1 MLSKEEKDKEAILK
15 YLPLVKSI
23 AYRIYKHLPDAVDL
37 NDLIGYGILA
47 VVEAL
52 PKLDESK
59 NPEAYLRLRI
69 KGAIYDY
76 LRSLDFGSK
85 SLRKRE
91 KEIKA
96 KLEELTNQLGRE
108 PTDEELIKALGYKP
122 DEFYSDLQK
131 ISASYLLSLDDLF
144 REGRSYEEVFSS
156 SVEENPEEKAIKQDL
171 REKILKAIEDLDHR
185 EKLVLQLI
193 FYEEIPAKEV
203 AKLLKVSTARVSQIK
218 ESALSKLREK
228 LKDMV

>member
-47 VVEAL
+47 VMEAL

-69 KGAIYDY
+69 KGAMYDY

-108 PTDEELIKALGYKP
+108 PTDEELMKALGYKP

-131 ISASYLLSLDDLF
+131 ISASHLLSLDDLF

-156 SVEENPEEKAIKQDL
+156 SVEESPEENSIKQDL
-171 REKILKAIEDLDHR
+171 REKILKAIEDLDQR
-185 EKLVLQLI
+185 EKLVIQLI

>member
-1 MLSKEEKDKEAILK
+1 MLSKEEKDKEEILK

-59 NPEAYLRLRI
+59 NPEAYLRLCI
-69 KGAIYDY
+69 KGAMYDY
-76 LRSLDFGSK
+76 LRSLDFDSK

-108 PTDEELIKALGYKP
+108 PTDEELITALGYKP

-131 ISASYLLSLDDLF
+131 ISASYPLSLDDLF
-144 REGRSYEEVFSS
+144 KEGRSYEKVFFFLDGRGPGRES
-156 SVEENPEEKAIKQDL
+156 NKTRPERKNSQGHKGFRPQG
-171 REKILKAIEDLDHR
+171 
-185 EKLVLQLI
+185 
-193 FYEEIPAKEV
+193 
-203 AKLLKVSTARVSQIK
+203 KVGSTAH
-218 ESALSKLREK
+218 LL
-228 LKDMV
+228 

>member
-1 MLSKEEKDKEAILK
+1 MLSREQKDKEAILK

-69 KGAIYDY
+69 KGAMYDY

-85 SLRKRE
+85 SLRKKE

-96 KLEELTNQLGRE
+96 KLDELTSQLGRE
-108 PTDEELIKALGYKP
+108 PTDEELIKALGYKS

-131 ISASYLLSLDDLF
+131 ISASHLLSLDDLF

-156 SVEENPEEKAIKQDL
+156 SVEESPEEHAIKQDL
-171 REKILKAIEDLDHR
+171 REKILKAIEDLDQR

-203 AKLLKVSTARVSQIK
+203 AKLLKVSTARISQIK

>member
-1 MLSKEEKDKEAILK
+1 MRNRGQKEKEAILK

-69 KGAIYDY
+69 KGAMYDY

-108 PTDEELIKALGYKP
+108 PTDEELIKALGYKS
-122 DEFYSDLQK
+122 DDFYSDLQK
-131 ISASYLLSLDDLF
+131 ISASHLLSLDDLF

-156 SVEENPEEKAIKQDL
+156 SVEESPEENSIKQDL
-171 REKILKAIEDLDHR
+171 REKILKAIEYLDQR
-185 EKLVLQLI
+185 EKLVIQLI

>member
-1 MLSKEEKDKEAILK
+1 MRNRGQKEKEAILK

-69 KGAIYDY
+69 KGAMYDY

-96 KLEELTNQLGRE
+96 KLEELTSQLGRE

-122 DEFYSDLQK
+122 DAFYSDLQK
-131 ISASYLLSLDDLF
+131 ISTSYLLSLDDLF
-144 REGRSYEEVFSS
+144 KEGRSYEEVFSS
-156 SVEENPEEKAIKQDL
+156 SVEESPEEHAIKQDL
-171 REKILKAIEDLDHR
+171 REKILKAIEDLDQR

>member
-69 KGAIYDY
+69 KGAMYDY

-85 SLRKRE
+85 SLRRRE

-108 PTDEELIKALGYKP
+108 PTDEELMKALGYKP

-131 ISASYLLSLDDLF
+131 ISASHLLSLDDLF

-156 SVEENPEEKAIKQDL
+156 SVEESPEENSIKQDL
-171 REKILKAIEDLDHR
+171 REKILKAIEDLDQR
-185 EKLVLQLI
+185 EKLVIQLI

>member
-1 MLSKEEKDKEAILK
+1 MRNRGQKEKEAILK

-59 NPEAYLRLRI
+59 NPEGYLRLRI
-69 KGAIYDY
+69 KGAMYDY

-96 KLEELTNQLGRE
+96 KLEELTSQLGRE

-122 DEFYSDLQK
+122 DAFYSDLQK
-131 ISASYLLSLDDLF
+131 ISTSYLLSLDDLF
-144 REGRSYEEVFSS
+144 KEGRSYEEVFSS
-156 SVEENPEEKAIKQDL
+156 SVEESPEEHAIKQDL
-171 REKILKAIEDLDHR
+171 REKILKAIEDLDQR

>member
-1 MLSKEEKDKEAILK
+1 MRNRGQKEKEAILK

-59 NPEAYLRLRI
+59 NPEGYLRLRI

-108 PTDEELIKALGYKP
+108 PTDEELIKALGYKS
-122 DEFYSDLQK
+122 DDFYSDLQK
-131 ISASYLLSLDDLF
+131 ISASHLLSLDDLF
-144 REGRSYEEVFSS
+144 KEGRSYEEVFSS
-156 SVEENPEEKAIKQDL
+156 SVEENPEEYAIKQDL
-171 REKILKAIEDLDHR
+171 REKILKAIEDLDQR

>member
-1 MLSKEEKDKEAILK
+1 MLSREQKDKEAILK

-47 VVEAL
+47 VMEAL

-69 KGAIYDY
+69 KGAMYDY

-108 PTDEELIKALGYKP
+108 PTDEELMKALGYKP

-131 ISASYLLSLDDLF
+131 ISASHLLSLDDLF
-144 REGRSYEEVFSS
+144 KEGRSYEEVFSS
-156 SVEENPEEKAIKQDL
+156 SVEESPEENSIKQDL
-171 REKILKAIEDLDHR
+171 REKILKAIEDLDQR

>member
-1 MLSKEEKDKEAILK
+1 MRNRGQKEKEAILN

-69 KGAIYDY
+69 KGAMYDY

-96 KLEELTNQLGRE
+96 KLEELTSQLGRE

-122 DEFYSDLQK
+122 DDFYSDLQK
-131 ISASYLLSLDDLF
+131 ISTSHLLYLDDLF
-144 REGRSYEEVFSS
+144 KEGRSYEEVFSS
-156 SVEENPEEKAIKQDL
+156 SVEENPEENTIKQDL
-171 REKILKAIEDLDHR
+171 REKILKAMEDLDQR
-185 EKLVLQLI
+185 EKLVIQLI

-203 AKLLKVSTARVSQIK
+203 AKLIKVSTARVSQIK

>member
-1 MLSKEEKDKEAILK
+1 MLSREQKDKEAILK

-59 NPEAYLRLRI
+59 NPEGYLRLRI
-69 KGAIYDY
+69 KGAMYDY

-122 DEFYSDLQK
+122 DDFYSDLQK
-131 ISASYLLSLDDLF
+131 ISASHLLSLDDLF

-156 SVEENPEEKAIKQDL
+156 SVEDSPEENSIKRDL
-171 REKILKAIEDLDHR
+171 REKILKAIEDLDQR
-185 EKLVLQLI
+185 EKLVIQLI

>member
-1 MLSKEEKDKEAILK
+1 MLSREQKDKEAILK

-69 KGAIYDY
+69 KGAMYDY

-108 PTDEELIKALGYKP
+108 PTDEELIKALGYKS
-122 DEFYSDLQK
+122 DDFYSDLQK
-131 ISASYLLSLDDLF
+131 ISASHLLSLDDLF

-156 SVEENPEEKAIKQDL
+156 SVEDSPEENSIKQDL
-171 REKILKAIEDLDHR
+171 REKILKAIEDLDQR
-185 EKLVLQLI
+185 EKLVIQLI

>member
-1 MLSKEEKDKEAILK
+1 M
-15 YLPLVKSI
+15 
-23 AYRIYKHLPDAVDL
+23 AVAL

-69 KGAIYDY
+69 KGAMYDY

-108 PTDEELIKALGYKP
+108 PTDEELIKALGYKS
-122 DEFYSDLQK
+122 DDFYSDLQK
-131 ISASYLLSLDDLF
+131 ISASHLLSLDDLF

-156 SVEENPEEKAIKQDL
+156 SVEESPEENSIKQDL
-171 REKILKAIEDLDHR
+171 REKILKAIEYLDQR
-185 EKLVLQLI
+185 EKLVIQLI

>member
-1 MLSKEEKDKEAILK
+1 MLSREQKDKEAILK

-23 AYRIYKHLPDAVDL
+23 AYRIYKHLPDALDL

-96 KLEELTNQLGRE
+96 KLEELTSQLGRE

-122 DEFYSDLQK
+122 DAFYSDLQK
-131 ISASYLLSLDDLF
+131 ISASHLLSLDDLF

-156 SVEENPEEKAIKQDL
+156 SVEESPEENSIRQDL
-171 REKILKAIEDLDHR
+171 REKILKAIEDLDQR

-203 AKLLKVSTARVSQIK
+203 AKLIKVSTARVSQIK

>member
-1 MLSKEEKDKEAILK
+1 MLSREQKDKEAILK

-69 KGAIYDY
+69 KGAMYDY

-85 SLRKRE
+85 SLRKKE

-96 KLEELTNQLGRE
+96 KLEELTSQLGRE
-108 PTDEELIKALGYKP
+108 PTDEELIKALGYKS
-122 DEFYSDLQK
+122 DDFYSDLQK
-131 ISASYLLSLDDLF
+131 ISASHLLSLDDLF

-156 SVEENPEEKAIKQDL
+156 SVEESPEENSIKQDL
-171 REKILKAIEDLDHR
+171 REKILKAIEDLDQR
-185 EKLVLQLI
+185 EKLVIQLI

>member
-1 MLSKEEKDKEAILK
+1 MHSKEEKDKEAILK

-47 VVEAL
+47 VMEAL

-59 NPEAYLRLRI
+59 NPEGYLRLRI

-91 KEIKA
+91 REIKA

-131 ISASYLLSLDDLF
+131 ISASYILSLDDLF

-171 REKILKAIEDLDHR
+171 REKILKAVEDLDHR

-218 ESALSKLREK
+218 ESVLSKLREK
-228 LKDMV
+228 LKDMI

>member
-1 MLSKEEKDKEAILK
+1 MLSKEEKDKEAILR

-47 VVEAL
+47 VMEAL

-108 PTDEELIKALGYKP
+108 PTDEELIKALGYRP

-144 REGRSYEEVFSS
+144 KEGRSYEEVFSS
-156 SVEENPEEKAIKQDL
+156 SVEESPEEHVIKQNL
-171 REKILKAIEDLDHR
+171 REKILKAIEDLDQR

>member
-15 YLPLVKSI
+15 YLPTVKSI

-47 VVEAL
+47 VMEAL

-69 KGAIYDY
+69 KGAMYDY

-96 KLEELTNQLGRE
+96 KLDELTSQLERE

-122 DEFYSDLQK
+122 DDFYSDLQK
-131 ISASYLLSLDDLF
+131 ISASHLLSLDDLF
-144 REGRSYEEVFSS
+144 KEGRSYEEVFSS
-156 SVEENPEEKAIKQDL
+156 SVEESPEENSIKQDL
-171 REKILKAIEDLDHR
+171 REKILKAIEDLDQR

-218 ESALSKLREK
+218 ENALSKLREK

>member
-47 VVEAL
+47 VMEAL

-69 KGAIYDY
+69 KGAMYDY

-108 PTDEELIKALGYKP
+108 PSDEELIKALGYKP

-131 ISASYLLSLDDLF
+131 ISASHLLSLDDLF
-144 REGRSYEEVFSS
+144 KEGRSYEEVFSS

-203 AKLLKVSTARVSQIK
+203 AKLLRVSTARVSQIK

>member
-15 YLPLVKSI
+15 YLPLVKAI

-69 KGAIYDY
+69 KGAMYDY

-144 REGRSYEEVFSS
+144 KQGRSYEEVFSS

-185 EKLVLQLI
+185 EKLVLKLI

>member
-1 MLSKEEKDKEAILK
+1 MLSREQEDKEAILK

-69 KGAIYDY
+69 KGAMYDY

-144 REGRSYEEVFSS
+144 KEGRNYEEVFSS
-156 SVEENPEEKAIKQDL
+156 SVEESPEEKAIKQDL

>member
-69 KGAIYDY
+69 KGAMYDY

-85 SLRKRE
+85 SLRRRE

-96 KLEELTNQLGRE
+96 KLEELTSQLGRE

-122 DEFYSDLQK
+122 EEFYSDLQK
-131 ISASYLLSLDDLF
+131 ISASHLLSLDDLF
-144 REGRSYEEVFSS
+144 KEGRSYEEVFSS
-156 SVEENPEEKAIKQDL
+156 SVEENPEEKAIKQNL

>member
-1 MLSKEEKDKEAILK
+1 MLGRKQTDEEKVLK
-15 YLPLVKSI
+15 YLPLVRSI
-23 AYRIYKHLPDAVDL
+23 AYRIHKHLPDVVDL

-52 PKLDESK
+52 PKLDEGK
-59 NPEAYLRLRI
+59 NPQSYLKLRI
-69 KGAIYDY
+69 KGAMYDY

-85 SLRKRE
+85 SLRRRE

-96 KLEELTNQLGRE
+96 KLEELTNQLGRD
-108 PTDEELIKALGYKP
+108 PTDEELIAALGYKR
-122 DEFYSDLQK
+122 EAFYSDLQR

-144 REGRSYEEVFSS
+144 KEGRSYEEVFPS
-156 SVEENPEEKAIKQDL
+156 SVGSSPEENAIKEDL
-171 REKILKAIEDLDHR
+171 KEKILKTLECLDQR

-228 LKDMV
+228 LKDMI

>member
-69 KGAIYDY
+69 KGAMYDY

-85 SLRKRE
+85 SLRRRE

-122 DEFYSDLQK
+122 EEFYSDLQK
-131 ISASYLLSLDDLF
+131 ISASHLLSLDDLF
-144 REGRSYEEVFSS
+144 KEGRSYEEVFSS
-156 SVEENPEEKAIKQDL
+156 SVEENPEEKAIKQNL
-171 REKILKAIEDLDHR
+171 REKI
-185 EKLVLQLI
+185 
-193 FYEEIPAKEV
+193 
-203 AKLLKVSTARVSQIK
+203 
-218 ESALSKLREK
+218 SKP
-228 LKDMV
+228 

>member
-1 MLSKEEKDKEAILK
+1 MRNRGQKEKEAILK

-69 KGAIYDY
+69 KGAMYDY

-131 ISASYLLSLDDLF
+131 ISASHLLSLDDLF

-156 SVEENPEEKAIKQDL
+156 SVEESPEENSIKQDL
-171 REKILKAIEDLDHR
+171 REKILKAIEYLDQR
-185 EKLVLQLI
+185 EKLVIQLI

>member
-1 MLSKEEKDKEAILK
+1 MLSREQKDKEAILK

-69 KGAIYDY
+69 KGAMYDY

-122 DEFYSDLQK
+122 DDFYSDLQK
-131 ISASYLLSLDDLF
+131 ISASHLLSLDDLF

-156 SVEENPEEKAIKQDL
+156 SVEDSPEENSIKRDL
-171 REKILKAIEDLDHR
+171 REKILKAIEDLDQR
-185 EKLVLQLI
+185 EKLVIQLI

-203 AKLLKVSTARVSQIK
+203 AKLLKVSTARISQIK

>member
-15 YLPLVKSI
+15 HLPLVKSI

-69 KGAIYDY
+69 KGAMYDY

-122 DEFYSDLQK
+122 DAFYSDLQK

-156 SVEENPEEKAIKQDL
+156 SVEENPEEKAIKQDM
-171 REKILKAIEDLDHR
+171 REKILKAIEDLDYR

>member
-23 AYRIYKHLPDAVDL
+23 AYKIYKHLPDAVDL

-59 NPEAYLRLRI
+59 NPEGYLRLRI
-69 KGAIYDY
+69 KGAMYDY

-85 SLRKRE
+85 SLRKKE

-108 PTDEELIKALGYKP
+108 PTDEELIKALGYKS
-122 DEFYSDLQK
+122 DAFYSDLQK
-131 ISASYLLSLDDLF
+131 ISASHLLSLDDLF
-144 REGRSYEEVFSS
+144 KEGRGYEEVFSS
-156 SVEENPEEKAIKQDL
+156 SVEESPEEHAIKQDL
-171 REKILKAIEDLDHR
+171 REKILKAIEDLDQR

-203 AKLLKVSTARVSQIK
+203 AKLPKVSTARVSQIK

>member
-1 MLSKEEKDKEAILK
+1 MLSKEEKDKEAIFK

-47 VVEAL
+47 LVEAL

-69 KGAIYDY
+69 KGAMYDY

-156 SVEENPEEKAIKQDL
+156 SVKESPEEHAIKQDL

-193 FYEEIPAKEV
+193 FYEEIPPKEV

>member
-1 MLSKEEKDKEAILK
+1 MLSREQKDKEAILK

-69 KGAIYDY
+69 KGAMYDY

-122 DEFYSDLQK
+122 DDFYSDLQK
-131 ISASYLLSLDDLF
+131 ISASHLLSLDDLF

-156 SVEENPEEKAIKQDL
+156 SVEESPEENTIKQDL
-171 REKILKAIEDLDHR
+171 REKILKAIEDLDQR
-185 EKLVLQLI
+185 EKLVLQFI

>member
-47 VVEAL
+47 VMEAL

-108 PTDEELIKALGYKP
+108 PTDEELIKALGYRP

-144 REGRSYEEVFSS
+144 KEGRSYEEVFSS
-156 SVEENPEEKAIKQDL
+156 SVEESPEEHVIKQNL
-171 REKILKAIEDLDHR
+171 REKILKAIEDLDQR

>member
-69 KGAIYDY
+69 KGAMYDY

-122 DEFYSDLQK
+122 DDFYSDLQK
-131 ISASYLLSLDDLF
+131 ISASHLLSLDDLF

-156 SVEENPEEKAIKQDL
+156 SVEESPEENSIKRDL
-171 REKILKAIEDLDHR
+171 REKILKAIEDLDQR
-185 EKLVLQLI
+185 EKLVIQLI

>member
-69 KGAIYDY
+69 KGAMYDY

-85 SLRKRE
+85 SLRRRE

-96 KLEELTNQLGRE
+96 KLEELTSQLGRE

-122 DEFYSDLQK
+122 EEFYSDLQK
-131 ISASYLLSLDDLF
+131 ISASHLLSLDDLF
-144 REGRSYEEVFSS
+144 KEGRSYEEVFSS
-156 SVEENPEEKAIKQDL
+156 SVEENPEEKAIKQNL

-218 ESALSKLREK
+218 ESALSKLR
-228 LKDMV
+228 

>member
-69 KGAIYDY
+69 KGATYDY

-144 REGRSYEEVFSS
+144 KEGRSYEEVFSS
-156 SVEENPEEKAIKQDL
+156 PVEENPEERAIKQNL
-171 REKILKAIEDLDHR
+171 RGKILKAIEDLDHR

-218 ESALSKLREK
+218 ESVLSKLREK